1 MRQHINRTKDK
12 NHITVSI
19 FAEKP
24 FNNIQHPFMIK
35 VLKKLGT
42 EGMYLN
48 IRKTI
53 YSKHVAKIIV
63 NRQKLKPF
71 PLKSV

>member
-35 VLKKLGT
+35 SLMKLGIASA
-42 EGMYLN
+42 YLN
-48 IRKTI
+48 TVKNMTNL
-53 YSKHVAKIIV
+53 Y
-63 NRQKLKPF
+63 PTGF
-71 PLKSV
+71 